1 MMPPDTARQGRT
13 AAGDAPAGQA
23 LPPGLGEPSPRGA
36 ADRVR
41 PLLRNPVLRWLVKNP
56 IWVFV
61 LIVFVFFSLVS
72 DHFFDPRNFQN
83 ILVQTSTIG
92 LIALGMTLVMVN
104 GNIDL
109 SVGATL
115 ALAAA
120 VAVDVQSWAVF
131 AAWGNWQIL
140 PAIFLAL
147 LVGILL
153 GAVNGFIVWK
163 TGVDAFIVTLGAM
176 LGIRGLVFVY
186 TGEQSFY
193 AMNLA
198 YSDFSA
204 LSIGPLPAL
213 ALIFLLCTLGMHL
226 LLSRTVHGRNT
237 YAVGGNREAAVNAGI
252 RVGSHMMINFMIIGF
267 LAALSGVLL
276 STQMGAATPNLG
288 RDYELWVITAVVL
301 GGTKLTG
308 GKGDII
314 GTLGG
319 VLAVGML
326 RNGMNLMN
334 VPAFYVYVV
343 LGSILIAVLFL
354 DKRFNRTADG
364 GLRL

>member
-1 MMPPDTARQGRT
+1 MHRLLDFPP
-13 AAGDAPAGQA
+13 
-23 LPPGLGEPSPRGA
+23 
-36 ADRVR
+36 
-41 PLLRNPVLRWLVKNP
+41 LRWLARNP
-56 IWVFV
+56 IWGFV
-61 LIVFVFFSLVS
+61 ILIFVFFSLS
-72 DHFFDPRNFQN
+72 ADHFFDYRNFQN

-92 LIALGMTLVMVN
+92 IIALGMTLVMIN

-120 VAVDVQSWAVF
+120 FAVDVQSWAMF
-131 AAWGNWQIL
+131 ATWGNWQIL
-140 PAIFLAL
+140 PAVSLAL
-147 LVGILL
+147 LVGIAM
-153 GAVNGFIVWK
+153 GAINGFIVWK

-186 TGEQSFY
+186 TGEQSFF
-193 AMNLA
+193 AMNFA

-204 LSIGPLPAL
+204 LAIGPLPVIAV
-213 ALIFLLCTLGMHL
+213 IFLISVLGLHL

-237 YAVGGNREAAVNAGI
+237 YAVGGNRDAAVNAGI
-252 RVGSHMMINFMIIGF
+252 RVGPHMMINFMIIGF

-319 VLAVGML
+319 VLAIGIM
-326 RNGMNLMN
+326 RNGMNLMQ
-334 VPAFYVYVV
+334 VPAFYVLVII
-343 LGSILIAVLFL
+343 GTILIAVLFL
-354 DKRFNRTADG
+354 DKRFNQSPDG

>member
-1 MMPPDTARQGRT
+1 MSRLNDIA
-13 AAGDAPAGQA
+13 
-23 LPPGLGEPSPRGA
+23 
-36 ADRVR
+36 
-41 PLLRNPVLRWLVKNP
+41 VLRWLMRNP
-56 IWVFV
+56 IWGFV
-61 LIVFVFFSLVS
+61 ALIFIFFSLNA
-72 DHFFDPRNFQN
+72 DNFFDYRNFQN

-92 LIALGMTLVMVN
+92 IIALGMTLVMIN

-120 VAVDVQSWAVF
+120 FAIDVQGWAMF
-131 AAWGNWQIL
+131 ATWGNWQIL
-140 PAIFLAL
+140 PAVSLAL
-147 LVGILL
+147 LVGILM
-153 GAVNGFIVWK
+153 GAINGFIVWK

-186 TGEQSFY
+186 TGESSLF
-193 AMNLA
+193 APNFA

-204 LSIGPLPAL
+204 MSVGPLPVL
-213 ALIFLLCTLGMHL
+213 ALIFLIFVVAVHL

-252 RVGSHMMINFMIIGF
+252 RVGPHMMINFMIIGF

-314 GTLGG
+314 GTFGG
-319 VLAVGML
+319 VLAIGIM
-326 RNGMNLMN
+326 RNGMNLMQ
-334 VPAFYVYVV
+334 VPAFYVLVII
-343 LGSILIAVLFL
+343 GSILIAVLFL
-354 DKRFNRTADG
+354 DKRFNRSADG

>member
-1 MMPPDTARQGRT
+1 MSRLNDI
-13 AAGDAPAGQA
+13 
-23 LPPGLGEPSPRGA
+23 
-36 ADRVR
+36 
-41 PLLRNPVLRWLVKNP
+41 PLLRWLMRNP
-56 IWVFV
+56 IWGFV
-61 LIVFVFFSLVS
+61 ALIFIIFSLS
-72 DHFFDPRNFQN
+72 ADNFLDYRNFQN

-92 LIALGMTLVMVN
+92 IIALGMTLVMIN

-120 VAVDVQSWAVF
+120 FAVDAQSWAAF
-131 AAWGNWQIL
+131 ATWGDWQIL
-140 PAIFLAL
+140 PAVCIAL
-147 LVGILL
+147 LVGIAM
-153 GAVNGFIVWK
+153 GAINGFIVWK

-186 TGEQSFY
+186 TGESSLF
-193 AMNLA
+193 ASNFA
-198 YSDFSA
+198 YSDFSS
-204 LSIGPLPAL
+204 LKVGPLPVL
-213 ALIFLLCTLGMHL
+213 ASIFLVCVVAVHL

-252 RVGSHMMINFMIIGF
+252 RVGPHMLINFMIIGF

-276 STQMGAATPNLG
+276 STQMGASTPNLG

-314 GTLGG
+314 GTFGG
-319 VLAVGML
+319 VLAIGIM
-326 RNGMNLMN
+326 RNGMNLMQ
-334 VPAFYVYVV
+334 VPAFYVLVII
-343 LGSILIAVLFL
+343 GSILIAVLFL
-354 DKRFNRTADG
+354 DKRLNTTADG